1 MLCVC
6 DNVAREKFS
15 LEELCVC
22 VTLLRAC
29 VRSVV
34 CGRVVGDR
42 IACERVVRVCCV

>member
-1 MLCVC
+1 MFVTMLRAKNFVW
-6 DNVAREKFS
+6 KS
-15 LEELCVC
+15 CVC
-22 VTLLRAC
+22 VTLLCAC

>member
-1 MLCVC
+1 MLRAKNFV
-6 DNVAREKFS
+6 
-15 LEELCVC
+15 EELCVC
-22 VTLLRAC
+22 VTLLCAC